1 MTEEAQAAKTS
12 VAPDLL
18 HDLRT
23 PLNQIIG
30 YSDMLCEEAGVEH
43 EELTG
48 DLEKIRAAGYR
59 MLALIEE
66 SFTAAAERGP
76 SAAPRQRSQGM
87 PADSFAAA
95 TPPVVAPGTVLVVD
109 DQAANRDVLSRRL
122 SRQGHTVVTAS
133 NGDDAL
139 ALMRGTAF
147 DLVLL
152 DIMMPDM
159 DGYEVLRR
167 LKSDDDLRHV
177 PVVMISAV
185 DEMQSVVRCIA
196 AGAEDYLA
204 KPFDPT
210 LLQAR
215 IGACLEKKRSHDR
228 ETVLFDELRKNYK
241 RLQEAEKLRDDLRNM
256 IVHDLRTP
264 LTAVIAGVDMLARG
278 SELDEMQREMIAIVA
293 GGGRTL
299 LGMINDLLDVE
310 KMEAGMMT
318 LQYEDLSAAALVSQA
333 IADVRNLAESGETA
347 LVTVLEE
354 GLGSFPG
361 DANKLG
367 RTLVNLIANAIRF
380 TPRGTVTITA
390 GLDDQRNVR
399 FAVADTGRG
408 IPADAFERIFEKF
421 GQVDAG
427 SKVGTG
433 LGLAFCKLAVEAHGG
448 RITVE
453 SAPGA
458 GSTFSFTVPRHDLN
472 PFRQKPIDPVDLATT

>member
-1 MTEEAQAAKTS
+1 MTALSSHAKTS
-12 VAPDLL
+12 VAPHLL

-30 YSDMLCEEAGVEH
+30 YSDMLCEEVGVEQ
-43 EELTG
+43 EGLTA
-48 DLEKIRAAGYR
+48 DLGKIRTAGYR
-59 MLALIEE
+59 LLALIEE
-66 SFTAAAERGP
+66 NFTSVAERGR
-76 SAAPRQRSQGM
+76 SAAAPRRSAGTRLGSVE
-87 PADSFAAA
+87 ASA
-95 TPPVVAPGTVLVVD
+95 TPAVAPGALLVVD
-109 DQAANRDVLSRRL
+109 DEATNRDVLSRRL
-122 SRQGHTVVTAS
+122 MRQGHTVVTANS
-133 NGDDAL
+133 GIDAL
-139 ALMRGTAF
+139 AVMRERPF

-152 DIMMPDM
+152 DMMMPDM

-167 LKSDDDLRHV
+167 LKSDDALQHI

-185 DEMQSVVRCIA
+185 DELQSVVRCIA

-204 KPFDPT
+204 KPFNPT

-215 IGACLEKKRSHDR
+215 IGACLEKKRSRDR
-228 ETVLFDELRKNYK
+228 ETALFDELQRNYK

-264 LTAVIAGVDMLARG
+264 LTAVIAGIDMLGLG
-278 SELDEMQREMIAIVA
+278 SGLNDMQREMVEIAA

-310 KMEAGMMT
+310 KMEAGMMA
-318 LQYEDLSAAALVSQA
+318 LQYEEVSAAVLVANA
-333 IADVRNLAESGETA
+333 IADVRNLAVAGETS

-354 GLGSFPG
+354 GLQPFAG

-390 GLDDQRNVR
+390 AVDGGDVR
-399 FAVADTGRG
+399 FSVADTGRG
-408 IPADAFERIFEKF
+408 IPAEFFERIFEKF
-421 GQVDAG
+421 GQVDAE

-433 LGLAFCKLAVEAHGG
+433 LGLAFCRLAVEAHGG
-448 RITVE
+448 RITVA
-453 SAPGA
+453 SMPGA
-458 GSTFSFTVPRHDLN
+458 GSTFSFTVPVAV
-472 PFRQKPIDPVDLATT
+472 PAYTA

>member
-1 MTEEAQAAKTS
+1 MTVLAQPEKTNL
-12 VAPDLL
+12 APDLL

-30 YSDMLCEEAGVEH
+30 YSDMLCEEAGPEAGA
-43 EELTG
+43 LAG
-48 DLEKIRAAGYR
+48 DLGKIRDAGYR
-59 MLALIEE
+59 ILALIEE
-66 SFTAAAERGP
+66 NFTSVAQRGASPSLRRRSDRPPTGSFVAA
-76 SAAPRQRSQGM
+76 
-87 PADSFAAA
+87 AAA
-95 TPPVVAPGTVLVVD
+95 TPAVTPGTLLVVD
-109 DQAANRDVLSRRL
+109 DQAMNRDVLSRRL
-122 SRQGHTVVTAS
+122 RRQGHTVVTAS
-133 NGDDAL
+133 NGREAL
-139 ALMRGTAF
+139 QAMRETAF

-167 LKSDDDLRHV
+167 LKSDGSLQHI

-185 DEMQSVVRCIA
+185 DELQSVVRCIA

-215 IGACLEKKRSHDR
+215 IGASLEKKRSRDR
-228 ETVLFDELRKNYK
+228 ETLLFDELQRNYK

-256 IVHDLRTP
+256 IVHDLRSP
-264 LTAVIAGVDMLARG
+264 LTAVIASVDLLGRENG
-278 SELDEMQREMIAIVA
+278 LDAMQREMIAVAA

-310 KMEAGMMT
+310 KMEAGMMA
-318 LQYEDLSAAALVSQA
+318 LRYEDLSAATLVSNA
-333 IADVRNLAESGETA
+333 IADIRSLAEASETS
-347 LVTVLEE
+347 LVTVFEE
-354 GLGSFPG
+354 GLTPFAG

-380 TPRGTVTITA
+380 TPGGTVTITA
-390 GLDDQRNVR
+390 GADDGRNIR

-408 IPADAFERIFEKF
+408 IPSDAFERIFEKF
-421 GQVDAG
+421 GQVDAE
-427 SKVGTG
+427 SRVGTG

-448 RITVE
+448 RITVA
-453 SAPGA
+453 STLGA
-458 GSTFSFTVPRHDLN
+458 GSTFSFTVPVRA
-472 PFRQKPIDPVDLATT
+472 PERSG

>member
-1 MTEEAQAAKTS
+1 MSALAQSAKTS
-12 VAPDLL
+12 VPPDLL

-30 YSDMLCEEAGVEH
+30 YSDMLCEEAGLEH
-43 EELTG
+43 QGLTG
-48 DLEKIRAAGYR
+48 DLGKIRDAGYR
-59 MLALIEE
+59 MLTLIDDN
-66 SFTAAAERGP
+66 FTSMSERAA
-76 SAAPRQRSQGM
+76 SASTRTRSQDA
-87 PADSFAAA
+87 PADPLPAAGTA
-95 TPPVVAPGTVLVVD
+95 VVAPGTLLVVD
-109 DQAANRDVLSRRL
+109 DEATNRDVLSRRL
-122 SRQGHTVVTAS
+122 SRQGHTVVTAN
-133 NGDDAL
+133 NGSDAL
-139 ALMRGTAF
+139 ALLRQTPF

-167 LKSDDDLRHV
+167 LKSDDGLQHI

-185 DEMQSVVRCIA
+185 DELQSAVRCIA

-204 KPFDPT
+204 KPFNPT

-215 IGACLEKKRSHDR
+215 IGACLEKKRSRDR
-228 ETVLFDELRKNYK
+228 ETLLFEELQKNYK

-264 LTAVIAGVDMLARG
+264 LTAVIAGVDMLGRG
-278 SELDEMQREMIAIVA
+278 TTLDDMQREMIAIVA

-310 KMEAGMMT
+310 KMEAGMMA
-318 LQYEDLSAAALVSQA
+318 LQHDDLSAAALVSNA
-333 IADVRNLAESGETA
+333 IADVRNLAEAGETS

-354 GLGSFPG
+354 GLVPFVG

-380 TPRGTVTITA
+380 TPHGTVTITA
-390 GLDDQRNVR
+390 GVDDQQNVR

-421 GQVDAG
+421 GQVDAE

-448 RITVE
+448 RIMVQST
-453 SAPGA
+453 PGA
-458 GSTFSFTVPRHDLN
+458 GSTFSFTVPMVV
-472 PFRQKPIDPVDLATT
+472 PA